1 MANFIFD
8 AAKHKL
14 LDRDVSGTMN
24 LEAAGYRVILLT
36 TTKLTAATHGNTANM
51 QTLVDSSGVTEVAD
65 GVSGYDQE
73 GAALANAAW
82 VASSTTGSSSFTYLK
97 ADNITWSGFGTLGE
111 ADIVGAV
118 LYIDT
123 NNNNDSA
130 NDFSSVDFPV
140 AYFDFDATPDGSDL
154 TLQWG
159 SCAGAATTGSQ
170 GVVIKI
176 S

>member
-97 ADNITWSGFGTLGE
+97 ADNITWSGFG
-111 ADIVGAV
+111 AV
-118 LYIDT
+118 LYKDT
-123 NNNNDSA
+123 NNNTDSA